1 MTIRIFVSACLVGQT
16 VRYDGRAKTFA
27 HPLIEQWRDEGRLVT
42 MCPEVAAGFSVPR
55 PPAEIAPGATADT
68 VLAGDGRIVEKG
80 GLDVTDRFL
89 VGAELALD
97 VALRNGCRFALM
109 TDGSPSCGTRF
120 VHAGQFDG
128 RRRDGQGVVAARFV
142 EAGIRVFPAE
152 EIEALAAALA
162 QSERS
167 AVTAS

>member
-27 HPLIEQWRDEGRLVT
+27 HPLIDQWRDEGRLVT

-55 PPAEIAPGATADT
+55 QPAEIAPGATADT
-68 VLAGDGRIVEKG
+68 VLSGDGRILEKG

-97 VALRNGCRFALM
+97 TALRSGCRFALM

-128 RRRDGQGVVAARFV
+128 RRRSGQGVVAARFV

-152 EIEALAAALA
+152 EIEALASALA
-162 QSERS
+162 QVERG
-167 AVTAS
+167 AATAS